1 MPDERGFVLL
11 DRTVVVAVGL
21 VVAIVLV
28 IATRGAD
35 DRASAAACRQDAT
48 QVANAVD
55 AYRAL
60 HSGPVPDQRSLVQ
73 ARLLPHVSAMHR
85 IVPEPATD
93 GYRVVPTGRCA
104 SG

>member
-1 MPDERGFVLL
+1 MPDARGFVLL
-11 DRTVVVAVGL
+11 DRTVVVAVGF

-55 AYRAL
+55 AYRAR
-60 HSGPVPDQRSLVQ
+60 HADAVPDQQALV
-73 ARLLPHVSAMHR
+73 ADRLLPHVSAMHR
-85 IVPEPATD
+85 IVPEPEPG
-93 GYRVVPTGRCA
+93 GYRIVPAGRCA
-104 SG
+104 RG